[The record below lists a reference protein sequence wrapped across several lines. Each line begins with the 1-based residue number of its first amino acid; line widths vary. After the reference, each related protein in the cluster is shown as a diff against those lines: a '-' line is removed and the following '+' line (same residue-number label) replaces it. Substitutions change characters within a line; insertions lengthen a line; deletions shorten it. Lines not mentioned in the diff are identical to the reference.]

1 MSSSSCGRCHL
12 RRDLCI
18 CQRAPS
24 LSAPLNL
31 LLLTHPNEAAKAS
44 NSGRLLLNALP
55 GCRSAVWQRRQSG
68 PWLQA
73 LTYSE
78 GSQPLL
84 IFPAADPTA
93 AAPPGPAAPL
103 NSAAPL
109 APAAPLDP
117 QAPLNPAKL
126 AHRAADYC
134 FILLDATWQQAR
146 KMLRQTPEL
155 QCLPRLQLST
165 GQSSRYGLRKH
176 QPAGHLSTVEA
187 GILLLRELG
196 REGDADQLDGYF
208 QRFLQCYEAHR
219 SNHPDSSDNG
229 GAPPCNR

>member
-1 MSSSSCGRCHL
+1 MSSSTCGRCHL

-18 CQRAPS
+18 CQQAPR

-31 LLLTHPNEAAKAS
+31 LLLTHPNEPAKAS
-44 NSGRLLLNALP
+44 NSGRLLFNALP

-73 LTYSE
+73 LASGE
-78 GSQPLL
+78 GLQLLL
-84 IFPAADPTA
+84 IFPAAEATT
-93 AAPPGPAAPL
+93 AAPPDPATSLNPAAQ
-103 NSAAPL
+103 L
-109 APAAPLDP
+109 APAAPL
-117 QAPLNPAKL
+117 NPAEL
-126 AHRAADYC
+126 AGRAADYC

-155 QCLPRLQLST
+155 QCLPRLQLSA
-165 GQSSRYGLRKH
+165 GQSSRCGLRKH
-176 QPAGHLSTVEA
+176 QPAGHLSTAEA

-219 SNHPDSSDNG
+219 SNHPGSIDTG